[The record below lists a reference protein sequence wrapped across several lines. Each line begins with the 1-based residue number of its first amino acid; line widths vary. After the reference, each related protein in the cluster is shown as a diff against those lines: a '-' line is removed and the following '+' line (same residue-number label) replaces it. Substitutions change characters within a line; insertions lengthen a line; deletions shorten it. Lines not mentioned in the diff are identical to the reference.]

1 MEEAPLFERL
11 GGREGVFQLV
21 DKIVT
26 NHLASPVVGRR
37 FQHAPMTEAE
47 MKNNAAE
54 FFCTGLSGVP
64 TNEGRA
70 LADAHAGM
78 NISEEE
84 FVAVIDDTVAA
95 LESAGVGEREQG
107 EVLRILWGMKPDVVR
122 L

>member
-1 MEEAPLFERL
+1 MDETPLFERL

-21 DKIVT
+21 EKVIA
-26 NHLASPVVGRR
+26 NHLCHPIVGRR
-37 FQHAPMTEAE
+37 FQNAPMGEEKLKEHAS
-47 MKNNAAE
+47 E

-64 TNEGRA
+64 TYEGRE
-70 LADAHAGM
+70 LAEAHRGM

-84 FVAVIDDTVAA
+84 FVAVIDDIIEAMEA
-95 LESAGVGEREQG
+95 SDVGEREQG

>member
-1 MEEAPLFERL
+1 MEQAPLFERL
-11 GGREGVFQLV
+11 GGRDGVFQLV
-21 DKIVT
+21 DKIIT
-26 NHLASPVVGRR
+26 NHLSSPVVGQR
-37 FQHAPMTEAE
+37 FQHAPMGEEA

-64 TNEGRA
+64 TYEGRP

-84 FVAVIDDTVAA
+84 FVAVIDDVIAA
-95 LESAGVGEREQG
+95 LESGGVGEREQG